1 MLSQIKGK
9 LLEKSPTRV
18 VVDVGGIGFEIHVPV
33 STFEKLPELGEQV
46 LLLTHLHVR
55 EDILQ
60 LFGFWAEKD
69 RRLFQ
74 LLISISGV
82 GPRMGLGILSSVSVE
97 EFSGAVANN
106 NFSILTK
113 IPGVGKKT
121 AQRLVIELKD
131 KLSGGIELPSE
142 QVSIKDDIIE
152 QAVLAMVSLG
162 YRPAEAQK
170 AVEKVAS
177 ANKVLPSVEILIK
190 KVLQNATSKG

>member
-1 MLSQIKGK
+1 VLSQIMGK

-33 STFEKLPELGEQV
+33 STFEKLPGLGEQT

-60 LFGFWAEKD
+60 LFGFWSEKD

-82 GPRMGLGILSSVSVE
+82 GPRMALGVLSSVSVE
-97 EFSGAVANN
+97 EFSGAIANN

-131 KLSGGIELPSE
+131 KLSAGIEITSE
-142 QVSIKDDIIE
+142 QVSIKE
-152 QAVLAMVSLG
+152 NVLEEAVLAMVSLG
-162 YRPAEAQK
+162 YRPAEAQRV
-170 AVEKVAS
+170 VEKVAR
-177 ANKVLPSVEILIK
+177 ANKVLPSIEIIIK
-190 KVLQNATSKG
+190 KALQNATSKG